1 MPAPIAVNGDTIG
14 GVTIATAS
22 SLLTKAYG
30 QPIILDGDPLPS
42 HGTGVH
48 AAPVAQAN
56 PAQALV
62 VEGKK
67 VVRDTIDPASCG
79 DIIVPAGANLQTVIV
94 GP

>member
-1 MPAPIAVNGDTIG
+1 MPGTLAVNGDTIG

-30 QPIILDGDPLPS
+30 LPIIRDGDPLPS

-48 AAPVAQAN
+48 AAPIAQAN
-56 PAQALV
+56 PLQTLI
-62 VEGKK
+62 VEGKR
-67 VVRDTIDPASCG
+67 VVRDGVDPASCG
-79 DIIVPAGANLQTVIV
+79 DVITAAGGNLQTVLV